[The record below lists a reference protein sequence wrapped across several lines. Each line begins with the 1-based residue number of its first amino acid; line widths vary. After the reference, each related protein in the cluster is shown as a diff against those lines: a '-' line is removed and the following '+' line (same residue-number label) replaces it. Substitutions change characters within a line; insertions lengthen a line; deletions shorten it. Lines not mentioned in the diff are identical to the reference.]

1 MADRFLRKNKSR
13 KNKPVK
19 VGSVVHSNDKYF
31 YGTDGYSKNR
41 EAVIVGI
48 NDRNELVLVKL
59 TTSENPKYKEVLDYS
74 KKSRYMT
81 ETLYVKDNTG
91 KAIKLSN
98 VKNVTDEYKFIRSYF
113 PDVSEKAV
121 KEILKVVLSDRR
133 FAKRNKQNLTD
144 FYRK

>member
-1 MADRFLRKNKSR
+1 MANKFLRKNKSQ
-13 KNKPVK
+13 KNRPVK

-31 YGTDGYSKNR
+31 WGSDGYSSDR

-48 NDRNELVLVKL
+48 NARNELVLVKL
-59 TTSENPKYKEVLDYS
+59 TTSENPKYNDVLYYS

-98 VKNVTDEYKFIRSYF
+98 VENVTDEYKFIRSRF
-113 PDVSEKAV
+113 PDVSESAV
-121 KEILKVVLSDRR
+121 KEILKVVLNDRR
-133 FAKRNKQNLTD
+133 FAKRNRRNLNN
-144 FYRK
+144 FYK